1 LRNREID
8 RLYARLSEE
17 GKELAD
23 YIDETVKEL
32 DALSEEEAQA
42 AFDRTVARLESL
54 STEDRA
60 LVPEISRLKGQMYY
74 ARAEEYTT

>member
-1 LRNREID
+1 LRNRELD
-8 RLYARLSEE
+8 RLYERLSEE

-32 DALSEEEAQA
+32 DELSGEEERA
-42 AFDRTVARLESL
+42 AFAQSVAWLESL
-54 STEDRA
+54 SIEDRP
-60 LVPEISRLKGQMYY
+60 LVLEISRLKGQMYY